1 MEDKSTYIK
10 ELEEFKNL
18 LLIWYHGEA
27 NGDTRSLINKKL
39 RNTRNLVL
47 RAGTLKTFTISP
59 PPMIGGMIMQNVDP
73 FAMIFDPPYG
83 QSLIPALSDMIDEAI
98 GVIETNENFDPNPKK
113 PTQKKQQENSIS
125 NRVFL
130 VHGHDNELKETT
142 ARFLEKLDLKPIILH
157 EQTSKGLT
165 IIEKF
170 EEYSDVAFAVVLLTP
185 DDHGSKIGDND
196 NLLKRA
202 RQNVIFELGY
212 FIGKLGR
219 KNVVGLVKDNIEFPS
234 DYTGVIYIGVDNS
247 DGWKMMLSKEM
258 KAAGL
263 KIDLNKIFE

>member
-1 MEDKSTYIK
+1 MEDKAKYISD
-10 ELEEFKNL
+10 LEEFKRL
-18 LLIWYHGEA
+18 LTIWYYGEPTS
-27 NGDTRSLINKKL
+27 DTRSQINKKL
-39 RNTRNLVL
+39 RNVRNLVI
-47 RAGTLKTFTISP
+47 RAGALKTFTISP

-83 QSLIPALSDMIDEAI
+83 QSLIPPLIDMIDEAI
-98 GVIETNENFDPNPKK
+98 GVIETKEDYDPNPKIT
-113 PTQKKQQENSIS
+113 TQKIQKGKNIS

-142 ARFLEKLDLKPIILH
+142 ARFLEKLGLKPIILH
-157 EQTSKGLT
+157 EQSSKGLT

-185 DDHGSKIGDND
+185 DDHGNIINEKDK
-196 NLLKRA
+196 LQKRA

-219 KNVVGLVKDNIEFPS
+219 KNVVGLVKDNIEIPS
-234 DYTGVIYIGVDNS
+234 DYTGVIYIGIDNN

-263 KIDLNKIFE
+263 KIDINRIFE

>member
-1 MEDKSTYIK
+1 MDNKSKYIS

-18 LLIWYHGEA
+18 LIIWYNREPA
-27 NGDTRSLINKKL
+27 VDTRSQINKKL
-39 RNTRNLVL
+39 RNARNLVL
-47 RAGTLKTFTISP
+47 RAGALKTFTISP
-59 PPMIGGMIMQNVDP
+59 PPAIGGMIMQNVDP

-83 QSLIPALSDMIDEAI
+83 QSLILPLIDMIDEAI
-98 GVIETNENFDPNPKK
+98 GVIETKEDFDPNPQI
-113 PTQKKQQENSIS
+113 TSQKKGKGKNVS
-125 NRVFL
+125 NRIFL

-142 ARFLEKLDLKPIILH
+142 ARFLEKLGLKPIILH
-157 EQTSKGLT
+157 EQSSKGLT

-185 DDHGSKIGDND
+185 DDQGGKADDKEKLH
-196 NLLKRA
+196 KRA

-219 KNVVGLVKDNIEFPS
+219 KNVVGLVKDNIEIPS
-234 DYTGVIYIGVDNS
+234 DYTGIIYIGVDNS

-263 KIDLNKIFE
+263 KIDMNKIFE